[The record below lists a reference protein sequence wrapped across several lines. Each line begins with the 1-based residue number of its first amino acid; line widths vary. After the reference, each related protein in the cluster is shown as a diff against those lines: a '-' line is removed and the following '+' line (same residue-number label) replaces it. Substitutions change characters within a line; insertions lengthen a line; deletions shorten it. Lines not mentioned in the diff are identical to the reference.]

1 MIMSSVNKD
10 SFISF
15 FQTYI
20 SFISFPCLFV
30 LAGTSSP
37 VLKRSS
43 ERDIHALFLLSRKAL
58 SFSLLSML
66 LVVGFCRVFF
76 FFGVIVM

>member
-1 MIMSSVNKD
+1 MIMSSMN

-15 FQTYI
+15 FQICTP
-20 SFISFPCLFV
+20 FISFSCIFV

-37 VLKRSS
+37 VLKRSC
-43 ERDIHALFLLSRKAL
+43 EKDVHALFLLSRKAL

-66 LVVGFCRVFF
+66 LVVGFCRFF
-76 FFGVIVM
+76 FLFYGLIVM